1 MIKEQ
6 PQPDS
11 TVGIFA
17 PVKKLQ
23 LNCFKKHL
31 KAPVKLKN
39 RIVQLGDD
47 ANIGRKM
54 AIISKSREIDTNKII
69 SNHELTI
76 APRTVDTKGNKTSVC
91 SKKTC
96 WYNLFDLLI

>member
-1 MIKEQ
+1 MVKERL
-6 PQPDS
+6 QPDS

-17 PVKKLQ
+17 RVKKQQ

-31 KAPVKLKN
+31 RKTPDKMKD

-47 ANIGRKM
+47 ANIWRKM
-54 AIISKSREIDTNKII
+54 GVISKSREIDCSKII

-76 APRTVDTKGNKTSVC
+76 TPC
-91 SKKTC
+91 C
-96 WYNLFDLLI
+96 